1 MNRTTNSF
9 LKGMGA
15 GVIAGAA
22 MLTAGKMMMNSKST
36 KHALTKGTSK
46 AFRAVGD
53 FVEGV
58 QTLMKQ
64 EKGKHPAAC
73 CGREYIFIV
82 A

>member
-1 MNRTTNSF
+1 
-9 LKGMGA
+9 MGA

-22 MLTAGKMMMNSKST
+22 MLTAGKMMMYSKST

-58 QTLMKQ
+58 QTLMK
-64 EKGKHPAAC
+64 
-73 CGREYIFIV
+73 
-82 A
+82 

>member
-15 GVIAGAA
+15 GVIVGAA
-22 MLTAGKMMMNSKST
+22 MLTAGKMMMNNKNT

-58 QTLMKQ
+58 QTLMK
-64 EKGKHPAAC
+64 
-73 CGREYIFIV
+73 
-82 A
+82 

>member
-9 LKGMGA
+9 LKGMCA

-58 QTLMKQ
+58 QTLMK
-64 EKGKHPAAC
+64 
-73 CGREYIFIV
+73 
-82 A
+82 

>member
-1 MNRTTNSF
+1 MNRTTNQF

-22 MLTAGKMMMNSKST
+22 AVAAGKMMMQNKRT

-58 QTLMKQ
+58 QTLMK
-64 EKGKHPAAC
+64 
-73 CGREYIFIV
+73 
-82 A
+82 

>member
-1 MNRTTNSF
+1 MNKNTNSF

-22 MLTAGKMMMNSKST
+22 VVTAGKIMLNNKSA

-64 EKGKHPAAC
+64 
-73 CGREYIFIV
+73 
-82 A
+82 

>member
-22 MLTAGKMMMNSKST
+22 MLTAGKMMMDSKNT
-36 KHALTKGTSK
+36 KRALTKGTSK

-58 QTLMKQ
+58 QTLMK
-64 EKGKHPAAC
+64 
-73 CGREYIFIV
+73 
-82 A
+82 